1 MGRGRRST
9 LYIRGRG
16 EGCRGGVG
24 RGGARGRRSTLYIRG
39 RGHGC
44 RGWGGEG

>member
-1 MGRGRRST
+1 MGVEGGVGRGVGRGRRST

-24 RGGARGRRSTLYIRG
+24 RRVGRRNTQYNYRG
-39 RGHGC
+39 
-44 RGWGGEG
+44 